1 MDRNND
7 ARCEAQAAP
16 ADLGMCYYYYYYDP
30 DTQFPG
36 NEKNYAV
43 IITGLII
50 IIIKKH

>member
-1 MDRNND
+1 MDLNND

-16 ADLGMCYYYYYYDP
+16 ADLGMCYYYYDP
-30 DTQFPG
+30 GTQFLG

-43 IITGLII
+43 IITGFIII